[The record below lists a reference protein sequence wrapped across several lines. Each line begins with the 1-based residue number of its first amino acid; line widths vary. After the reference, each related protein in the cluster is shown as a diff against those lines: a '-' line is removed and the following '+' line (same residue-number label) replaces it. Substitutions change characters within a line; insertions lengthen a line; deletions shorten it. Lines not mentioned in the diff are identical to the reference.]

1 MPGGE
6 PPWCR
11 KTKSGVALDVWIQPG
26 AARSE
31 VAGIHDGRLKLRIAA
46 PPTEGRANAEVV
58 RFLATRL
65 AVPKSTI
72 TISRGRSTRR
82 KLVTIEEI
90 DLSRIL
96 RLVGSVTE

>member
-11 KTKSGVALDVWIQPG
+11 KAKSGVALDVWIQPG

-46 PPTEGRANAEVV
+46 PPTEGRANAEVI

-65 AVPKSTI
+65 VVPKSAI
-72 TISRGRSTRR
+72 TINHGRSTRR

-90 DLSRIL
+90 DLSHVLQQI
-96 RLVGSVTE
+96 GSGTE